1 MLFPSLFHFRLKI
14 ASRIVSYGYRA
25 ADDAAMLS
33 RFHTASGTA
42 VTHYNARCHLAVSLN
57 SPIYVA
63 QLGLQQNPLNYKVY
77 FFTKIKLYMSIRSIS
92 GLISYSMAF
101 FRADVWHDCPETVMK
116 QLIHFIRHRGR
127 ATAHTCYMHYHVA

>member
-63 QLGLQQNPLNYKVY
+63 QLGLQQNPLKYRVY

-101 FRADVWHDCPETVMK
+101 FELTFGM
-116 QLIHFIRHRGR
+116 
-127 ATAHTCYMHYHVA
+127 TAQKLL